1 MTYTD
6 KDFEMITIYNKYIED
21 VVNESNLPKKVK
33 KRMLDERCILKDKHN
48 YYLEFSCYRINLLT
62 YKQWILQFER
72 NKKLQELLNEK

>member
-1 MTYTD
+1 MHYTD
-6 KDFEMITIYNKYIED
+6 KDFEMIPIYNNYIET

-48 YYLEFSCYRINLLT
+48 YYLKFGCYRINFLP

-72 NKKLQELLNEK
+72 NKKLQELLK